1 MSTTNLYPANEALS
15 RNERI
20 VFNLY
25 AISVLVVLL
34 LMMVFGLTMRMAQGT
49 WIEVDLDVFYQLMT
63 AHGAGMVGTIG
74 LASSMVM
81 WFFLRKYVRLSLAIF
96 ATNYVL
102 FLLGALAILA
112 SVFIGKYA
120 GAWTFLY
127 PLPVQSMKVTAKYA
141 PIM

>member
-49 WIEVDLDVFYQLMT
+49 WIC
-63 AHGAGMVGTIG
+63 
-74 LASSMVM
+74 
-81 WFFLRKYVRLSLAIF
+81 
-96 ATNYVL
+96 
-102 FLLGALAILA
+102 LLYT
-112 SVFIGKYA
+112 S
-120 GAWTFLY
+120 
-127 PLPVQSMKVTAKYA
+127 PSPRD
-141 PIM
+141 